1 MNPIMIDLG
10 VIKIYYYSV
19 MILIV
24 MVIGIFLIYK
34 SLTKKGFSE
43 DFITDL
49 KFYTIIF
56 GILVERIY

>member
-19 MILIV
+19 MILIG

-34 SLTKKGFSE
+34 ALTKKV
-43 DFITDL
+43 L
-49 KFYTIIF
+49 VK
-56 GILVERIY
+56 IL